1 MRLRSGSSYSDRVA
15 GAADAVLSGP
25 RTDEVFHE
33 CVIPV
38 RLHPRLICDAG
49 PIDSHPTKDGRQMP
63 ANATWLLTNPIRCS
77 FSPLDCRQPRPW
89 AILGDR
95 ATTRT
100 RHSART
106 ATCGSMN
113 FNVSLA
119 VERAAHVDVPPLKPV
134 LVAEIAGDTQKLAA
148 WGDHVPVVRVAP
160 YLFGLGGAQRLSH
173 ASEGYPR
180 WPGES
185 VHRLSPTTVK
195 EEPTTNGRPMRR
207 RSTRGPPI
215 AK

>member
-1 MRLRSGSSYSDRVA
+1 MRLRSGSSCSDRVA

-49 PIDSHPTKDGRQMP
+49 PIDSHPTKDRRQMP
-63 ANATWLLTNPIRCS
+63 ANATWLLTHPIRCS

-100 RHSART
+100 RHSVRT
-106 ATCGSMN
+106 ASCGSMN
-113 FNVSLA
+113 FNVSL
-119 VERAAHVDVPPLKPV
+119 VE
-134 LVAEIAGDTQKLAA
+134 
-148 WGDHVPVVRVAP
+148 
-160 YLFGLGGAQRLSH
+160 
-173 ASEGYPR
+173 
-180 WPGES
+180 
-185 VHRLSPTTVK
+185 
-195 EEPTTNGRPMRR
+195 
-207 RSTRGPPI
+207 
-215 AK
+215 